1 MSLLGNIKKKG
12 ERKKA
17 YNFYNQMHKLKGDP
31 REIRKLRSVM
41 SARLTA
47 FIDTTF
53 IEGAKKTELI
63 QDSETPLETL
73 ELKSAKYKDVNT
85 LSGIVCVY
93 LPSKYTNY
101 FFELGSLYQRAH
113 LTANQALELTDET
126 CLEIETWLSLDNPLH
141 TLNFLRAAESEE
153 GTTESDQP
161 HQEKQEPAG
170 DIETDAN

>member
-53 IEGAKKTELI
+53 IEGAQKTELQ

-73 ELKSAKYKDVNT
+73 ELKSAKYKDVKT
-85 LSGIVCVY
+85 LY
-93 LPSKYTNY
+93 
-101 FFELGSLYQRAH
+101 
-113 LTANQALELTDET
+113 
-126 CLEIETWLSLDNPLH
+126 
-141 TLNFLRAAESEE
+141 
-153 GTTESDQP
+153 
-161 HQEKQEPAG
+161 
-170 DIETDAN
+170 